1 MEERRAIRKQFL
13 IAQAILR
20 NPVGLNTE
28 THVSV
33 CHILDFL
40 KGQLQ
45 SVQKSIDI
53 DLITDRRKLLST
65 NTSLYDIFS
74 IIWNLMSEYVSDGII
89 TRDGYNLLH
98 KKSQKALFGN
108 YNSNIGEEF
117 EEELRRF
124 DWEYDII
131 TFGPLDRLSF
141 FDMMYEFIE
150 TWSVLVD
157 PKHYAAFAWA
167 YLDSIA
173 DTSKFPPK
181 FRLNADIKC
190 ILTCMNMT
198 QIVGKSSCTRWSI
211 SV

>member
-1 MEERRAIRKQFL
+1 MEGRRTIRKQFL

-20 NPVGLNTE
+20 NPEGLNTE
-28 THVSV
+28 THVNV
-33 CHILDFL
+33 CNILDCL
-40 KGQLQ
+40 KTQLQ
-45 SVQKSIDI
+45 SVQKNIDVEI
-53 DLITDRRKLLST
+53 IAERRKLLST

-74 IIWNLMSEYVSDGII
+74 LLWNLMSDNVSEGII

-108 YNSNIGEEF
+108 YNSNIGESF
-117 EEELRRF
+117 EDELRRF
-124 DWEYDII
+124 DYEYDII
-131 TFGPLDRLSF
+131 SFGNLDRLAF
-141 FDMMYEFIE
+141 FDMLYEFIE
-150 TWSVLVD
+150 TWSVLID

-181 FRLNADIKC
+181 FRVNADIKC

-198 QIVGKSSCTRWSI
+198 QIIG
-211 SV
+211 